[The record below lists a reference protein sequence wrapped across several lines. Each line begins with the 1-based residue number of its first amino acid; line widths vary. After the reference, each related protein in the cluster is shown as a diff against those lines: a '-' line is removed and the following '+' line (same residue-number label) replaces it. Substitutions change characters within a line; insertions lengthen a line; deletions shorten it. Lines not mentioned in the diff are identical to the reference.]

1 MQQGMRV
8 TSVPPDY
15 QSMSAARK
23 ERDAA
28 LAKGTSI
35 PSTPTKSRIASLTPI
50 PIPGVSKPRK
60 ITPSKPWTVKDPFY
74 DPARSKGTP
83 AAKSF
88 ASSPQVSIT
97 GTDASQRVLDS
108 QPEVL
113 KRPFNSTRLSGV
125 GTPTTPQPL
134 KGILKTP
141 DCENSNQSGGQ
152 SKSSKKR
159 NKKNKKHGTPSVS
172 WSGDIKDGQ
181 A

>member
-1 MQQGMRV
+1 M

-23 ERDAA
+23 EREAA
-28 LAKGTSI
+28 LAKEPST
-35 PSTPTKSRIASLTPI
+35 PSTPTKRIASLTPI
-50 PIPGVSKPRK
+50 PIPGISTPRK

-88 ASSPQVSIT
+88 ASSPKVPIT
-97 GTDASQRVLDS
+97 GADTSQRVLDS
-108 QPEVL
+108 RPEGT
-113 KRPFNSTRLSGV
+113 KRPLNSARLNGA
-125 GTPTTPQPL
+125 GTPTNPQPL

-172 WSGDIKDGQ
+172 WSGDTKDGQ
-181 A
+181 P